1 MEDLKNGTNKYST
14 FFQLP
19 YPLFELTIKGYYGK
33 PVKYCLHLTKFNS
46 KFNSQ
51 TGNFEIT
58 TNFITH
64 LAMLS
69 DMLIILKLYRIQR

>member
-1 MEDLKNGTNKYST
+1 MVLINTV
-14 FFQLP
+14 FLP

-51 TGNFEIT
+51 TG
-58 TNFITH
+58 
-64 LAMLS
+64 
-69 DMLIILKLYRIQR
+69 